1 MDIPKINEEQKKVD
15 INSYFIEFVKSKP
28 LLFFIYFILL
38 FLYPLHRV
46 ILPKYYGKVISNLK
60 DTAQLNL
67 NSGFTQNIFMLL
79 GIYVLIQVMYAI
91 MYKVQGIFIPDF
103 SEFSIQKIFTSLLS
117 NKELDYDNLETGEI
131 LSKIIGISLFSPIES
146 TRSTVNVNAG

>member
-1 MDIPKINEEQKKVD
+1 MDIPKINEEKQKVD

-67 NSGFTQNIFMLL
+67 NSEFAQNIFMLL

-103 SEFSIQKIFTSLLS
+103 SEFSIQKIFTSFWI
-117 NKELDYDNLETGEI
+117 Y
-131 LSKIIGISLFSPIES
+131 
-146 TRSTVNVNAG
+146 